1 MAAWALYDRIVS
13 SSGPDL
19 FVICKK
25 CGSEV
30 SQYVTECPYCGTRLR
45 KRAPKLDR
53 DGRMTETAARP
64 RRRSSDSLGRLRRG
78 EIPGIRHDRRPYG
91 TMTIVALSLLGSVIL
106 ALTLIALPD
115 LLPAGGFE
123 SGWWRFL
130 AEPLIYSNTGYTIIA
145 VMPIAVF
152 GWLLERR
159 HGLLPVLLL
168 FLLGGVGGAVLA
180 SVVRADSLALGGNSV
195 ALALLVAWVIPDVRD
210 ARRGIEVEGDL
221 LGVAAFAVVLL
232 LVPIAVPDADPVAG
246 LTGVLAGLAIGL
258 PLARLRPT

>member
-1 MAAWALYDRIVS
+1 VS

-53 DGRMTETAARP
+53 DGRMREAAVRP
-64 RRRSSDSLGRLRRG
+64 RRRSPDSLGRLRRG
-78 EIPGIRHDRRPYG
+78 EIPGIRPDRRPYA
-91 TMTIVALSLLGSVIL
+91 TIAIVLLSLFGSLILALSLR
-106 ALTLIALPD
+106 ALHD
-115 LLPAGGFE
+115 LLAVEGFP

-130 AEPLIYSNTGYTIIA
+130 VEPLIYSNTGYTLIA
-145 VMPIAVF
+145 VVPLAVF

-168 FLLGGVGGAVLA
+168 FALGGVGGAALA
-180 SVVRADSLALGGNSV
+180 TVVRTDSLALGGNGV
-195 ALALLVAWVIPDVRD
+195 ALALLVAWAIPDLRD
-210 ARRGIEVEGDL
+210 ARRGIEIESDL
-221 LGVAAFAVVLL
+221 LGVAAFAAVLL
-232 LVPIAVPDADPVAG
+232 LVPLAVPDADPVAG
-246 LTGVLAGLAIGL
+246 LTGVVAGLAVGL
-258 PLARLRPT
+258 PLARLRPSS